1 MHRIYDNLFCFR
13 TIDKVSFQ
21 FLGDVEAAE
30 VKMKCERI
38 LFVHAILEVYLGA
51 AAAKTADKIIKDCD
65 TSGKVLKG
73 SQSKKERT
81 SSKGK
86 SPIVKKSSSENSP
99 FNKGGRKRAS
109 AGATDQA
116 KLKSSPSEKES
127 ITSGLQTS
135 EENYDGDSDKE
146 TLESVAKRVPSMVS
160 ETSKDCSHRDDAVRP
175 CKETAAN
182 NEPSSSSCGTEPSS
196 SSRGPEPSSSSRG
209 PEPSSSS
216 RGPEPSSS
224 SRGPEPSSSSRGPE
238 PSSSSRGPEPSSSS
252 RVRNLPPALVVRNLL
267 LNALTISEA

>member
-1 MHRIYDNLFCFR
+1 M
-13 TIDKVSFQ
+13 
-21 FLGDVEAAE
+21 
-30 VKMKCERI
+30 
-38 LFVHAILEVYLGA
+38 
-51 AAAKTADKIIKDCD
+51 
-65 TSGKVLKG
+65 
-73 SQSKKERT
+73 
-81 SSKGK
+81 
-86 SPIVKKSSSENSP
+86 KKSSSENSP

-182 NEPSSSSCGTEPSS
+182 NEPSSSSLWYGTFLPALV
-196 SSRGPEPSSSSRG
+196 
-209 PEPSSSS
+209 
-216 RGPEPSSS
+216 
-224 SRGPEPSSSSRGPE
+224 
-238 PSSSSRGPEPSSSS
+238 
-252 RVRNLPPALVVRNLL
+252 VRNLPPALVVRNLPPAL
-267 LNALTISEA
+267 VVRNLPPALVVRNLPPALVVRNLPPALVVRNLPPALVVRNLPPALVVRNLPPALVVRNLPPALVVRNLMLNALTISEA